1 MHHKF
6 LIADNEIL
14 VNGSFNWTNQA
25 VMGNSENLIITNE
38 KCLVSPFISEFQKLW
53 DELNT
58 QDVLEDEDIQNCNV
72 LP

>member
-6 LIADNEIL
+6 LIADNEVL

-38 KCLVSPFISEFQKLW
+38 KSLVTPFVLEFQKLW
-53 DELNT
+53 DDLNF
-58 QDVLEDEDIQNCNV
+58 QGILEDDDIKNCNIMI
-72 LP
+72 